1 VAGFGIP
8 VATVTVM
15 TPTRTAFGFAGWVV
29 LPYVAAVLGALY
41 SGPEF
46 YSELR
51 RPGWSPPAWLFGP
64 VWTVLY
70 GMMGVAAGVV
80 WVRHKVRGAGPALG
94 LFLVQLLLNAI
105 WSPLFFGLRRPDL
118 ALIDIVALWALIG
131 ATVVAFW
138 RKRPVAGAL
147 LVPYWLWVS
156 FATALNFEIW
166 RLNG

>member
-1 VAGFGIP
+1 
-8 VATVTVM
+8 M
-15 TPTRTAFGFAGWVV
+15 NPTRRWLGFAGWVV
-29 LPYVAAVLGALY
+29 LPYLAAALGTIY
-41 SGPEF
+41 SGPEY

-51 RPGWSPPAWLFGP
+51 RPSWSPPAWLFGP

-70 GMMGVAAGVV
+70 GMMGVAAGLV
-80 WVRHKVRGAGPALG
+80 WVRHGWRGAGTALG
-94 LFLVQLLLNAI
+94 LFLVQLVLNAV

-118 ALIDIVALWALIG
+118 ALIDIVGLWVLIL

-138 RKRPVAGAL
+138 RKRVVAGVL